1 MYSALT
7 SRIKEPAG
15 VWYYGGALLYVVT
28 AYVTGWVGLFQ
39 SGWLINIGATLLLG
53 HAMII
58 AAYLI
63 HECGHNLV
71 FRSVKQNAVLGR
83 FLNWLCGSAY
93 GTYED
98 IRYKHFRHHVD
109 VDDSV
114 WFDYEKFFKNH
125 PIVLRVTRVLEWFY
139 IPAQE
144 IIMHFI
150 MVFTSFIIPQ
160 RRDQRK
166 RNLVVIMIRG
176 GIFALLLFY
185 YPAVA
190 FLYVLA
196 YLFMMTVLRFMDGL
210 QHDYGYQVTLFNFD
224 KPPRKGDFEWEQEH
238 TFSVPHTLR
247 WDWPN
252 WFTLNF
258 GFHNAHHDNM
268 NTPWYR
274 LPDAHRKMYGDDPD
288 AVIPLSAQLKMFHR
302 NRVSRIVGNHEGE
315 RPWGHDF
322 LLAARRAEAS
332 GGNAASFLTAF

>member
-1 MYSALT
+1 
-7 SRIKEPAG
+7 
-15 VWYYGGALLYVVT
+15 
-28 AYVTGWVGLFQ
+28 
-39 SGWLINIGATLLLG
+39 
-53 HAMII
+53 
-58 AAYLI
+58 
-63 HECGHNLV
+63 
-71 FRSVKQNAVLGR
+71 
-83 FLNWLCGSAY
+83 
-93 GTYED
+93 
-98 IRYKHFRHHVD
+98 
-109 VDDSV
+109 
-114 WFDYEKFFKNH
+114 
-125 PIVLRVTRVLEWFY
+125 
-139 IPAQE
+139 
-144 IIMHFI
+144 
-150 MVFTSFIIPQ
+150 
-160 RRDQRK
+160 
-166 RNLVVIMIRG
+166 
-176 GIFALLLFY
+176 
-185 YPAVA
+185 
-190 FLYVLA
+190 
-196 YLFMMTVLRFMDGL
+196 MDGL